1 MAMIPRLLFVLMLI
15 VGPVVVWT
23 TSTGLPARVASHFG
37 RGGIANGW
45 MTHDGYIAFML
56 AFIVLVP
63 LVVVAATGL
72 VPRLATSRISLPH
85 RQYWLAP
92 ERKEATVGWFASHGC
107 ALGVLLILFMLGIHF
122 LTLEANPYSGA
133 SRRVGVL
140 HGPGRLPGAP
150 RDLDRRD
157 RAPLSQAALSA
168 LTDAEEVLPAAS
180 RPGPVGRRGA
190 ARAG

>member
-107 ALGVLLILFMLGIHF
+107 ALGVLLILFRLGVHF
-122 LTLEANPYSGA
+122 LTLEANTRTPARLDESEFFMVLVGFLVLLA
-133 SRRVGVL
+133 IWIVAIALRFRRL
-140 HGPGRLPGAP
+140 R
-150 RDLDRRD
+150 
-157 RAPLSQAALSA
+157 
-168 LTDAEEVLPAAS
+168 
-180 RPGPVGRRGA
+180 
-190 ARAG
+190 